1 MNSVTKIQSQ
11 FYTSANHQQQQRNNK
26 EELQTKYGWFPSFNE
41 LITKVYFPAHYQ
53 GSSFLVDVA
62 NQIFFFFIALLLY
75 YDIRIEL
82 KEKRKKLSPT
92 MVSACINFR
101 YHNEEEDDE

>member
-26 EELQTKYGWFPSFNE
+26 EELQTKYGWFPSLNE

-62 NQIFFFFIALLLY
+62 NQIFFFFYSPSALLWY
-75 YDIRIEL
+75 KNWIE
-82 KEKRKKLSPT
+82 RKKKEIITNYGFCMHKFSVP
-92 MVSACINFR
+92 
-101 YHNEEEDDE
+101 